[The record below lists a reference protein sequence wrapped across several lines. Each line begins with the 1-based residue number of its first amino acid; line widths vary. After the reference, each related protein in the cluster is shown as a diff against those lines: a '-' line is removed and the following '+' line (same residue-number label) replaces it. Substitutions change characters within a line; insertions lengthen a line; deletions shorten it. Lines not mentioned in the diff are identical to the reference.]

1 MATGIKDIARE
12 LGVSLA
18 TVSRALADSPDISTE
33 TKERVW
39 ATAEALNYL
48 PNLMARS
55 LRSKKTRVV
64 GVVVQEVASEFGA
77 QAIRGIHDELTRC
90 GYQMLLS
97 SGSTS
102 PDQERIAVSMLLE
115 RSVDGLIVADAIHR
129 IVDALPP
136 DLESARLPIVFVNRR
151 PRRITAASFVEPDDV
166 FGGYLATEHLI
177 GHGHRRIAHLAGPT
191 EWQASWDRLDGY
203 RRALADYGLDCDERL
218 VVRGDWSI
226 ESGLEA
232 TRQLLNLPEPPGAI
246 FVANDIMAAGT
257 IDAARERGLNPPADL
272 ALVGYDARE
281 MSRYLRPALTT
292 VTRPTY
298 ELGRSAASMLVE
310 QVMKLRP
317 GPATVAVRGRLV
329 YRASCGLHRIEA
341 EPTGTEDPFLCRPAP
356 PPTLA
361 AMPHDSVL
369 AGLPDGGPRMP
380 DGADRLFDG
389 RPISTD
395 HSRNGEP

>member
-18 TVSRALADSPDISTE
+18 TVSRALADSPDISVE

-39 ATAEALNYL
+39 AAAEALNYL

-55 LRSKKTRVV
+55 LRSKRTRVI

-102 PDQERIAVSMLLE
+102 PDQERVAISMLLE
-115 RSVDGLIVADAIHR
+115 RSVDGLIVAEVVHR
-129 IVDALPP
+129 TADTLPAG
-136 DLESARLPIVFVNRR
+136 LEGARLPLVFVNRR
-151 PRRITAASFVEPDDV
+151 PPESASASFVGPDDL

-191 EWQASWDRLDGY
+191 EWQASWDRQEGY
-203 RRALADYGLDCDERL
+203 QRALTDYGLVYDKRL
-218 VVRGDWSI
+218 VARGDWTI
-226 ESGLEA
+226 ESGYRA
-232 TRQLLNLPEPPGAI
+232 TVRLLDQPEPPTAI
-246 FVANDIMAAGT
+246 FVANDVMAAGA
-257 IDAARERGLNPPADL
+257 IDAARERGLTPPEDL
-272 ALVGYDARE
+272 ALVGFDARE

-310 QVMKLRP
+310 QVMKLRA

-329 YRASCGLHRIEA
+329 YRGSCGRHGIEA
-341 EPTGTEDPFLCRPAP
+341 EPTGMDDPFVCRPAAP
-356 PPTLA
+356 LAPIDLAPDPT
-361 AMPHDSVL
+361 
-369 AGLPDGGPRMP
+369 PDGRALHAGPT
-380 DGADRLFDG
+380 GETA
-389 RPISTD
+389 
-395 HSRNGEP
+395 RNGELS